1 MPLNNFLLVR
11 DFLVPRLDQKIY
23 GSSLQWVNRN
33 TGTFKICW
41 VHQGSKAWSTE
52 MGRMFKDWA
61 LMKNKWDEGDPDRM
75 VKAKQRIRAA
85 FSRHRFVQRL
95 PMKSLAFRLYR
106 IRGFKSFVTCQKK
119 PEGKAEPKLRSATP
133 TGLFTGPVSW
143 PMSEFVEEFVWF
155 FDEFEIFSNDMS
167 LPRPWWWEVSKDY
180 CVFINFSVA
189 QQYYWYI

>member
-1 MPLNNFLLVR
+1 MATVFPGLSKERFDALGWYAVV
-11 DFLVPRLDQKIY
+11 FIWGILDSYPI
-23 GSSLQWVNRN
+23 
-33 TGTFKICW
+33 T
-41 VHQGSKAWSTE
+41 
-52 MGRMFKDWA
+52 DWA

-167 LPRPWWWEVSKDY
+167 LPRPWWWEDTY
-180 CVFINFSVA
+180 PGDSVA
-189 QQYYWYI
+189 AIEAPIL